1 VQNNEMA
8 ETESA
13 QKVLLKL
20 KPLSASTHKKEMRY
34 KA

>member
-13 QKVLLKL
+13 QNVLLKL
-20 KPLSASTHKKEMRY
+20 KPLSASTHEKEMRY